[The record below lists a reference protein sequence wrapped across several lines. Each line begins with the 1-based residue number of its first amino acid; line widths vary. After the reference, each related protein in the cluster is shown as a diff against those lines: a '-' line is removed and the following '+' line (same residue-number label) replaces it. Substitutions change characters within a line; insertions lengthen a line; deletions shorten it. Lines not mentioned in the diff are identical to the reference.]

1 MDELVEELLAA
12 PALSWTVKAREALMV
27 GSVVAVDSPTRIR
40 ARSADETCPPGQ
52 ANLCE
57 KPASAASMTIP
68 ITLGVW

>member
-1 MDELVEELLAA
+1 VEGLLAA
-12 PALSWTVKAREALMV
+12 PRQPWTAKAREALMV

-40 ARSADETCPPGQ
+40 VRSADETCPPGQ

-57 KPASAASMTIP
+57 KPASGTSMTIP